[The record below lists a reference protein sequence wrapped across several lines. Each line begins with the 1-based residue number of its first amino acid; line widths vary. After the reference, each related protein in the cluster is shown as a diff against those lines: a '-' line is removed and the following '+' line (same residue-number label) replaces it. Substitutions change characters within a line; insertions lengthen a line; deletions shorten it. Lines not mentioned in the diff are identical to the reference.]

1 MSHGACETE
10 AETFSVAM
18 SQNCSSKES
27 CAHPAALVLPPC
39 SDCCCLGHSLLCC
52 LLLWAHHVLDPSS
65 VCGFSG
71 SHCMTFPVP
80 SDDLFYFRGRG
91 VWGQGHF
98 VKDKTNRKQ
107 NWAPS
112 CWLSPNLERGK
123 EGRREG
129 SKTEGQSGILRSPA
143 LGTGAHSP

>member
-10 AETFSVAM
+10 AEMFSVSM
-18 SQNCSSKES
+18 GQNCSSKEA
-27 CAHPAALVLPPC
+27 CAHPAAQVLPPC
-39 SDCCCLGHSLLCC
+39 RDCCCLGHSLLCC
-52 LLLWAHHVLDPSS
+52 LLLWAHHVLDPSG
-65 VCGFSG
+65 VRGFSG
-71 SHCMTFPVP
+71 SHCTTFLSPAIT
-80 SDDLFYFRGRG
+80 SFILEAEESGDR
-91 VWGQGHF
+91 HF

-112 CWLSPNLERGK
+112 CWLSPNLERRK

-129 SKTEGQSGILRSPA
+129 SKTEGQSGTLRSPA